1 MQQQPLATVK
11 EAEPEKVV
19 VNESQQ
25 RPNYDI
31 SNAEPAITLG
41 HGDLGAHRRIAV
53 HVVDVAA
60 QGGIG
65 IVNQRVGNRARW
77 AIHLNRGM
85 CAIFFESPRAASNEA

>member
-25 RPNYDI
+25 WPKHDI

-41 HGDLGAHRRIAV
+41 HGDLGTHRRIAV

-65 IVNQRVGNRARW
+65 IVNQRVGKRARW
-77 AIHLNRGM
+77 AIHFNRGM
-85 CAIFFESPRAASNEA
+85 RAVFFESSCTTANES